1 MLTIYWGCHGP
12 GKLDVALLPE
22 TDRKSRNLSKR
33 GSGYLT
39 LSNIS
44 QLEYEY
50 VYILYMYTYGVY
62 LYIHIY
68 IHIYIYVCYVCIYI
82 YMYVYVM
89 YIYIYTHAPTMHN
102 I

>member
-62 LYIHIY
+62 IYICYVYIY
-68 IHIYIYVCYVCIYI
+68 IH
-82 YMYVYVM
+82 
-89 YIYIYTHAPTMHN
+89 THQHYAQHLSQHSGFRSGIRSTAKELIH
-102 I
+102 

>member
-62 LYIHIY
+62 IY
-68 IHIYIYVCYVCIYI
+68 ISMLCIYIYVCVCYV
-82 YMYVYVM
+82 
-89 YIYIYTHAPTMHN
+89 YIYIHAATMHN

>member
-62 LYIHIY
+62 IYMLCIY
-68 IHIYIYVCYVCIYI
+68 IH
-82 YMYVYVM
+82 
-89 YIYIYTHAPTMHN
+89 THQHYAQHLSQHSGFRSGIRSTAKELIH
-102 I
+102 

>member
-62 LYIHIY
+62 
-68 IHIYIYVCYVCIYI
+68 IYIYVIYI
-82 YMYVYVM
+82 Y
-89 YIYIYTHAPTMHN
+89 IHTHQHYAQHLSQHSGFRSGIRSTAKELIH
-102 I
+102 